1 MKQLKFAARC
11 FATVLLATTLL
22 PSCSSDPNPLG
33 YLNVTGDKSD
43 NGKSYIQL
51 DLNAALTRATDDR
64 NATDDEVAISKVD
77 IYLFNSNNVLE
88 DILYDVPVND
98 NSKVTVQITSGKK
111 TIYAITANKILTPKS
126 ESTISEFENEI
137 FNSELSNLKT
147 DNGFVMVG
155 KSEAKDVVDTKS
167 PINLPETNKFSISLT
182 RLVSKVQLKSG
193 TLTFKGFDDIHVSD
207 MSFKAFQIN
216 KEMRLVSNGY
226 DLQTSFTDEDNDGTY
241 DTYSNE
247 TDDYIAVSSGF
258 SPNNCQYVTENI
270 VAKPLSGN
278 TTFIGVRIQMTPR
291 ILHYIK
297 DEMLGTVLTNTSVYD
312 EPIPQNGNFYVLAVN
327 DADNNIIDFIV
338 DNSNR
343 IMCFKNEESASFYK
357 NEASSLPKGYDIN
370 ILEYKDGYVY
380 YRINIA
386 EGSGDSKKYKVVRN
400 KFYKI
405 ELTGVSNFGVPSESY
420 LRPTKADSKLD
431 SSNLAAWSDAV
442 FNVVTWTD
450 DSQSVDL

>member
-1 MKQLKFAARC
+1 MKQLKFAAGC
-11 FATVLLATTLL
+11 FATVLLAATLL

-182 RLVSKVQLKSG
+182 RLVSKVQLKLSKN
-193 TLTFKGFDDIHVSD
+193 LTFNGFESIRKSD
-207 MSFKAFQIN
+207 MSFRAFQIN
-216 KEMRLVSNGY
+216 KEMRVVSNGY
-226 DLQTSFTDEDNDGTY
+226 DLQSSFADEDNDGTY
-241 DTYSNE
+241 DTYSNQ
-247 TDDYIAVSSGF
+247 TDDYIAVSSEF

-270 VAKPLSGN
+270 VANPLTGN
-278 TTFIGVRIQMTPR
+278 TTFVGVRIQMTPQK
-291 ILHYIK
+291 LYVVSEYNSSIK
-297 DEMLGTVLTNTSVYD
+297 DNYSPCDFYVISLVD
-312 EPIPQNGNFYVLAVN
+312 KNGNIMDFYTGISGEVLCY
-327 DADNNIIDFIV
+327 DTQ
-338 DNSNR
+338 
-343 IMCFKNEESASFYK
+343 ESAENAMYL
-357 NEASSLPKGYDIN
+357 NYLTAPEGYSYQ

-386 EGSGDSKKYKVVRN
+386 EGSGDSKRYKVVRN